1 MGLMKWTTT
10 TTTTNKMPLKAMHGG
25 AGGRTGL
32 QWVGTDKGQG
42 QHLLKY
48 WRKAKSLIKGDMVSL
63 EIFRKQKKK
72 KKVQK
77 MAAFLLFLLFIWQG
91 IETLTWKDSIR
102 ESIHPPSL
110 DEQVLS
116 ECPLRWEP
124 ISPWAHWILPITCSF
139 TFVLQRSYIVSFKVA
154 QWTVL
159 ES

>member
-10 TTTTNKMPLKAMHGG
+10 TSNNKMPLKAMHGG

-32 QWVGTDKGQG
+32 QWVGTDKGLG

-48 WRKAKSLIKGDMVSL
+48 WRKAKSLIKGGQPGNFQK
-63 EIFRKQKKK
+63 EKKK
-72 KKVQK
+72 WKRWLPFYYFYYSFDK
-77 MAAFLLFLLFIWQG
+77 AL
-91 IETLTWKDSIR
+91 ETLTWKDSIR
-102 ESIHPPSL
+102 ESISPPSL

-116 ECPLRWEP
+116 ECPPWWEL

-139 TFVLQRSYIVSFKVA
+139 TFVLQRSYMVSFKVA

-159 ES
+159 ER